1 MDQIRDFAV
10 VILGSDSTGNVGDT
24 VALFEHVGQM
34 FVNWLQDSAGGG
46 LPKDQVFIGPSEVVD
61 RAFEEVLRAVGRRL
75 YIYVVGR
82 GSQGPSGEL
91 LLKRGVDLSELLK
104 RGVDLP
110 EHGGALRIDAYADH
124 FQSIAS
130 FEEVVLIADFGSTAA
145 SGFGYPR
152 TPPWPLVSKK
162 TRAPLLSMSCVTQ
175 EPGIFTQVLLDGLS
189 GAAAGNDGAVTS
201 ETLRSYVSA
210 RFSSLAPQALNI
222 TFDGQKP
229 FIFVSA
235 RSESPKVPSERKTYQ
250 SERVAS
256 QADAPAT
263 VDALDRRPFARVI
276 GQRIEEVRETGN
288 GAAFMVHIHGP
299 WGSGKTSVLNFL
311 KEYLQ
316 GGGRTS
322 PRWIVVEFNAWQR
335 QRIRPPW
342 WTLITTVY
350 SGSIN
355 QLDAVERLKLRFR
368 WRFWRSVVDWI
379 PTLSALMLVIVAV
392 FLTAVVIPSLFPQPV
407 ARTGASG
414 EFSKSLL
421 KAIEQA
427 FKLITTGLAA
437 VGAIYAISRSLVF
450 GSPRAAKAYT
460 TLRSDPMSPIV
471 WLFEKLVDAIKKP
484 VVIFIDDLDRCES
497 KYVIDLLEG
506 IQTLFRTKPVT
517 YVVAADRKWI
527 RSSFE
532 SGYRDFTRPIG
543 EPGRPL
549 GHLFLDKVFQVS
561 AAIPSLSA
569 EVKETY
575 WYELLSVGGTGGPK
589 SLETV
594 RAQAESEAEE
604 IVRGVHTRKELQA
617 KIEEAKDLVQQQ
629 ALRAAAALQI
639 TRPEAQAA
647 TEHSLQR
654 YAGMLE
660 ANPRAMKRLVNAYGM
675 AQATHFLEGRT
686 VRDETLVRWTII
698 ELRWPLLS
706 DLLST
711 RPQFAA
717 KLLSPLPED
726 DLTVPKNLRLLFGDE
741 DVKAVIATEGSLI
754 LDEAAIREVIGL
766 TTQPAFFRTQTAGK

>member
-10 VILGSDSTGNVGDT
+10 VILGSDSPGNVGDT
-24 VALFEHVGQM
+24 VAPFEHAGEM
-34 FVNWLQDSAGGG
+34 FVNWLKDSAGGG
-46 LPKDQVFIGPSEVVD
+46 LPKDQVFIGPAEVESL
-61 RAFEEVLRAVGRRL
+61 AFEEVVQAVGRRL
-75 YIYVVGR
+75 YIFVAGP
-82 GSQGPSGEL
+82 GSQGPTGEL
-91 LLKRGVDLSELLK
+91 LLALVDLA
-104 RGVDLP
+104 
-110 EHGGALRIDAYADH
+110 EHDGSPRIDATVYADY
-124 FQSIAS
+124 FRSAAS
-130 FEEVVLIADFGSTAA
+130 FEEVVLIADLASTALSA
-145 SGFGYPR
+145 FSKQLPPR
-152 TPPWPLVSKK
+152 WPRVSKK
-162 TRAPLLSMSCVTQ
+162 TRAPLFSMSCVTQ
-175 EPGIFTQVLLDGLS
+175 KPGIFTQVLLDGLR
-189 GAAAGNDGAVTS
+189 GAAAGQDGAVTS
-201 ETLRSYVSA
+201 ETLSSYVSP
-210 RFSSLAPQALNI
+210 RFSSLAKSVLNV
-222 TFDGQKP
+222 TFDGEKP

-235 RSESPKVPSERKTYQ
+235 RSESPKARPERKPYQ

-256 QADAPAT
+256 QADVPAT

-316 GGGRTS
+316 GGHTP
-322 PRWIVVEFNAWQR
+322 PRWIVIEFNAWQK

-355 QLDAVERLKLRFR
+355 QLDALERLKLRLR
-368 WRFWRSVVDWI
+368 WRFWRFVADWI
-379 PTLSALMLVIVAV
+379 PTLSALMLVVVAV
-392 FLTAVVIPSLFPQPV
+392 FLIAFVIPALFPQPV
-407 ARTGASG
+407 PHTGAS
-414 EFSKSLL
+414 EELSNNVV
-421 KAIEQA
+421 KAIGQA

-450 GSPRAAKAYT
+450 GSPGAARAYT
-460 TLRSDPMSPIV
+460 KLRSDPMHPIV
-471 WLFEKLVDAIKKP
+471 RLFEKLVDAIKKP
-484 VVIFIDDLDRCES
+484 VVIFIDDLDRCEY
-497 KYVIDLLEG
+497 KYVTDLLEG
-506 IQTLFRTKPVT
+506 IQTLFRTKRVT

-561 AAIPSLSA
+561 ATIPSLSA

-575 WYELLSVGGTGGPK
+575 WHELLSVGGTGGLK
-589 SLETV
+589 SLEAV
-594 RAQAESEAEE
+594 RARAESEAEE
-604 IVRGVHTRKELQA
+604 GVRGVHTRKELQA

-629 ALRAAAALQI
+629 ALRSAAAVQI

-647 TEHSLQR
+647 AEHSLQR
-654 YAGMLE
+654 YAGLLE

-686 VRDETLVRWTII
+686 VRDEALVRWTII

-706 DLLST
+706 DLLTT

-717 KLLSPLPED
+717 KLLSPLPEN
-726 DLTVPKNLRLLFGDE
+726 DLTVPKHLRLLFGDE
-741 DVKAVIATEGSLI
+741 DVKAVIATEGSLV

-766 TTQPAFFRTQTAGK
+766 TPQSALSRTQTAGK